1 VAEGPSQGRE
11 KFVQQPERSETVSA
25 VAHEVDMI
33 DPKDSI
39 WNKMGRLLKNWGGKI
54 WSVAKKA
61 GSWIWSVAKKAGS
74 WIARG
79 AKWIAGTPAAKF
91 VASKAKWLAGK
102 SWFGLKWFGGKIVN
116 LLAGPV
122 GWVLAPLLAV
132 IFAPK
137 AIAVMLLIVIVG
149 LLLLTLGMFF
159 VWREVKDVS
168 SPEDLTERFDNM
180 SEKVVR
186 RLEVVTD
193 AKQNVRVNDLHY
205 SEIVDEPTAGETMKF
220 RHGYLTERIQ
230 DMVPEQDP
238 ERFSELT
245 MRIHLLEVRNGMP
258 NPDGSKRK
266 LEAARDKTT
275 WSEIYRD
282 CVRKAEQEKPTF
294 PWKKSWMDAAARNE
308 DKRLNEI
315 ARLRKR
321 VENAKQTD
329 ENNLTPVS

>member
-137 AIAVMLLIVIVG
+137 AVAVMLLIVIVG
-149 LLLLTLGMFF
+149 LLLLTVGMFF

-193 AKQNVRVNDLHY
+193 SKQNVRVTDLKF
-205 SEIVDEPTAGETMKF
+205 SEIVDPPTADETMKF
-220 RHGYLTERIQ
+220 RHAYLSEAIERTAK
-230 DMVPEQDP
+230 EQNV
-238 ERFSELT
+238 EKFSELT
-245 MRIHLLEVRNGMP
+245 MRIHLLEVRSGMP

-282 CVRKAEQEKPTF
+282 CVRKVEREDPTF
-294 PWKKSWMDAAARNE
+294 PWNKSWMDAAARNE

-321 VENAKQTD
+321 AENAKKTD